1 MVYRLHGQHPA
12 CKHQV
17 HTLRVRKPG
26 AHHMATAGEG
36 MGAENCVGI
45 MVTAVGQPFNRLNK
59 PLVFNHRENADS

>member
-1 MVYRLHGQHPA
+1 
-12 CKHQV
+12 
-17 HTLRVRKPG
+17 
-26 AHHMATAGEG
+26 MATAGEG